1 LPAVRRG
8 DSTASASAPASMSTS
23 TSASAAASSPVSNSA
38 SASAAAAPSASL
50 AEAEAGSA
58 AGKPAVF
65 VTPIQKALA
74 ERMPAPVDRAAFVN
88 DTLARADEAL
98 AHAWALRR
106 LADRYEPRD
115 VTALSR
121 RSSQSLA
128 TLVDDHTAA
137 LRTAV
142 DVLITR
148 VTPLVAAAEALDAQ
162 SGATRGG
169 SAGASAGAGEGTGAS
184 REQERQQRLS
194 MMELFTLVNGWH
206 TDAHAL
212 LAASSADRPDALRL
226 NPREW
231 LIRLHQI
238 RDALK
243 QSAFPM

>member
-1 LPAVRRG
+1 
-8 DSTASASAPASMSTS
+8 
-23 TSASAAASSPVSNSA
+23 
-38 SASAAAAPSASL
+38 
-50 AEAEAGSA
+50 
-58 AGKPAVF
+58 
-65 VTPIQKALA
+65 
-74 ERMPAPVDRAAFVN
+74 VDRAAFVN

-98 AHAWALRR
+98 ARAWALRR
-106 LADRYEPRD
+106 LADRYQPRD

-128 TLVDDHTAA
+128 TLVEDHTAA

-148 VTPLVAAAEALDAQ
+148 VTPLVEAAEALDAQ
-162 SGATRGG
+162 KGATRSG
-169 SAGASAGAGEGTGAS
+169 AASAGAGVGIGAS
-184 REQERQQRLS
+184 RQQDRQQRLS
-194 MMELFTLVNGWH
+194 VMELFTLVNSWH
-206 TDAHAL
+206 ADAHGL

-231 LIRLHQI
+231 LIRLYQI